1 MWTETT
7 QQQYRRDS
15 LRYASDVTDEEW
27 ALIEGFLPR
36 PRKLGRPRTTEMR
49 SCHCPVVPADSGLS
63 VATVAQGTSA
73 VLDGPAI
80 FLSLAGCWAVAD
92 DQSFFGDARTRGQ
105 WP

>member
-15 LRYASDVTDEEW
+15 LRYASDVTDQEW

-36 PRKLGRPRTTEMR
+36 PRKLGRPHHRNAR
-49 SCHCPVVPADSGLS
+49 GCQCPVVPVDNGLS
-63 VATVAQGTSA
+63 VATVAQGISA

-80 FLSLAGCWAVAD
+80 FLSMAGCWAVAD
-92 DQSFFGDARTRGQ
+92 DQSFFGDVRTRGQ

>member
-1 MWTETT
+1 MWTETA
-7 QQQYRRDS
+7 QQQHRRDR

-27 ALIEGFLPR
+27 AVIEGFLPR

-49 SCHCPVVPADSGLS
+49 DDGLS
-63 VATVAQGTSA
+63 VATIAQGISA
-73 VLDGPAI
+73 ILDGPAI
-80 FLSLAGCWAVAD
+80 FLSMAGWRAVAE

>member
-15 LRYASDVTDEEW
+15 LRYASVVTDEEW

-49 SCHCPVVPADSGLS
+49 RGWQSVVPVDNGLS
-63 VATVAQGTSA
+63 VATVAQRNFRRSRRFIDFSI
-73 VLDGPAI
+73 DGGM
-80 FLSLAGCWAVAD
+80 LGCGRRSIILW
-92 DQSFFGDARTRGQ
+92 
-105 WP
+105 

>member
-27 ALIEGFLPR
+27 ALIERFLPR

-49 SCHCPVVPADSGLS
+49 RGWQSVVPVDNGLS
-63 VATVAQGTSA
+63 VATVAQGISA

-80 FLSLAGCWAVAD
+80 FLSMAGCWAVAD
-92 DQSFFGDARTRGQ
+92 DQSFFGDVRTRGQ